1 MPFPCISIQIYIN
14 FHRQSLLTDS
24 DRRKYKELF
33 AKVIAN
39 EVTTSLPVLSAMSSG
54 QSKAKFIKGPAT
66 INMPTNLSI
75 LIENETSTSAH
86 ATITNNFITHS
97 NESSAA
103 SIGTANANLWMNCS
117 DVPRQTLPVIIP
129 SVKSSNK
136 AQLAR
141 QVTNVIKRHNFEA
154 RQQITDKII

>member
-1 MPFPCISIQIYIN
+1 
-14 FHRQSLLTDS
+14 
-24 DRRKYKELF
+24 
-33 AKVIAN
+33 
-39 EVTTSLPVLSAMSSG
+39 MSSG

-75 LIENETSTSAH
+75 LIENESTAH
-86 ATITNNFITHS
+86 ATVANNFTSHS

-117 DVPRQTLPVIIP
+117 DVPRQSLPVIIP
-129 SVKSSNK
+129 SAKSSNK

>member
-1 MPFPCISIQIYIN
+1 MN
-14 FHRQSLLTDS
+14 FHRGSLLTDS

-39 EVTTSLPVLSAMSSG
+39 EVTTSLPVLSAMSSV
-54 QSKAKFIKGPAT
+54 QSKAKFIKGPVT

-75 LIENETSTSAH
+75 LIENEPSTTAH
-86 ATITNNFITHS
+86 ATTTNNFITQS
-97 NESSAA
+97 NGQQSSESLTA
-103 SIGTANANLWMNCS
+103 SMGTANASSWMNCS
-117 DVPRQTLPVIIP
+117 DVPRQILPVIP
-129 SVKSSNK
+129 SAKSSNK
-136 AQLAR
+136 TQLAR